1 MVVSDIPQASP
12 ARCPQCGFVADAF
25 DTQDTA
31 GTLRS
36 LRTWWDMGTR
46 VSKPYNTLFQRPTNS
61 LVIAMIDND
70 VEMPTDATPDDLH
83 AALHV
88 LHELGR
94 NHRAN
99 GAAAPTQH
107 GAVAQININDGGV
120 PKLAVDE
127 AKIEIRGLVGDRQRS
142 RQHHGRLWQ
151 AVCLQPIE
159 AIERMRA
166 EGHPI
171 HPGAAG
177 ENLTLSGIDW
187 TSIRPNTRILVGAVV
202 LETSLP
208 ALPCKH
214 NAQWFSDGD
223 FMRMHHE
230 RHPGETRWYATVIE
244 AGSVATGDTVT
255 VEP

>member
-1 MVVSDIPQASP
+1 
-12 ARCPQCGFVADAF
+12 
-25 DTQDTA
+25 
-31 GTLRS
+31 
-36 LRTWWDMGTR
+36 
-46 VSKPYNTLFQRPTNS
+46 
-61 LVIAMIDND
+61 
-70 VEMPTDATPDDLH
+70 
-83 AALHV
+83 
-88 LHELGR
+88 
-94 NHRAN
+94 
-99 GAAAPTQH
+99 
-107 GAVAQININDGGV
+107 
-120 PKLAVDE
+120 
-127 AKIEIRGLVGDRQRS
+127 
-142 RQHHGRLWQ
+142 
-151 AVCLQPIE
+151 
-159 AIERMRA
+159 MRA

-187 TSIRPNTRILVGAVV
+187 TSIRPNTRILFGAVV